1 MTSNDVNN
9 NFVTVEMFNAGIQ
22 EIKNEMAEMR
32 REIKQEIKDTRQELM
47 TEIRINQNDTAHVQ
61 TSVYWGFAIMG
72 IIIAFISVYLPR
84 KEKSERGEDLS
95 PRNIRDIRA
104 IVREEIAMNNSQVR
118 S

>member
-1 MTSNDVNN
+1 MTSNDVNNN

-22 EIKNEMAEMR
+22 EIKSEI
-32 REIKQEIKDTRQELM
+32 RELRQEIKDTRQELM

-104 IVREEIAMNNSQVR
+104 IVREEIAMNNNQVR

>member
-22 EIKNEMAEMR
+22 EIKSEI
-32 REIKQEIKDTRQELM
+32 RELRQEIKDTRQELM

>member
-22 EIKNEMAEMR
+22 EIKSEI
-32 REIKQEIKDTRQELM
+32 RELRQEIKDTRQELM

-84 KEKSERGEDLS
+84 KEKSERSEDLS